1 MLIQRR
7 LATIMA
13 MLCAALASGCA
24 GTLSP
29 QAARQLESCRQLY
42 HSGDD
47 EAASQCLTSFLQD
60 KANKSAF
67 DQAHYLR
74 GLSRLRAGERAGAK
88 ADFNAALRYASDGDL
103 EPRALLELG
112 QMAYEADDM
121 ARAENT
127 LRQALA
133 NISEGEQPGDRAR
146 YLLGCV
152 LQRQGR
158 WEDADL
164 QFDRV
169 VFQFEGSDIA
179 RQAGRRTHCKA
190 WTIQVGAY
198 RKKNLAASAAERFL
212 KSKLPAYLNITFDER
227 GPLFVVQIGRY
238 PTYEQAAAELP
249 VVRSQQAEA
258 FIIPSH

>member
-1 MLIQRR
+1 MLIQR
-7 LATIMA
+7 LLVTIVA
-13 MLCAALASGCA
+13 MLCAGLTAGCA

-29 QAARQLESCRQLY
+29 QAARQLEGCRQLY

-47 EAASQCLTSFLQD
+47 AAASQCLTTFLQD
-60 KANKSAF
+60 KANKPAF

-74 GLSRLRAGERAGAK
+74 GLSRLRVGERAGAK
-88 ADFNAALRYASDGDL
+88 ADFNAALRNASDGDL
-103 EPRALLELG
+103 EALALLELG

-133 NISEGEQPGDRAR
+133 NITEGEQPGDRTR

-169 VFQFEGSDIA
+169 IFQFEGSDLA
-179 RQAGRRTHCKA
+179 RQAGRKTHCKA
-190 WTIQVGAY
+190 WTIQMGAY
-198 RKKNLAASAAERFL
+198 RKKNLAASAAERFRRN
-212 KSKLPAYLNITFDER
+212 KITAFDNIIFDEH

-238 PTYEQAAAELP
+238 PTYEQAVAELL
-249 VVRSQQAEA
+249 VVRRQHAEA
-258 FIIPSH
+258 FVTPSR